1 MILNRLRTFNFM
13 TLDDFRF
20 LKGVSKKT
28 IPQDTIQKHFDFL
41 GTPKDIDFVDIG

>member
-28 IPQDTIQKHFDFL
+28 IPQDTVQKHFDFL
-41 GTPKDIDFVDIG
+41 ATSKDIDFVEIG